1 MNDYENFMKESFKLS
16 PVERFIFG
24 KRDKDTLS
32 HYDNFLSQDYID
44 NESKI
49 IEKYKHTTDIE
60 LYCLLDIY
68 K

>member
-32 HYDNFLSQDYID
+32 HYDNYLIIV
-44 NESKI
+44 KI
-49 IEKYKHTTDIE
+49 IT
-60 LYCLLDIY
+60 
-68 K
+68 